1 MANGSPVRHGKTF
14 PVYDPSTEEVIAE
27 VPDANANDVD
37 RAVAAPKMP
46 SRTARG
52 RSTTAQERGRVLF
65 KLADAVRQNAAA
77 LAELEARNSGK
88 PIVEAEYDMGDVAT
102 CFEYY
107 GGLATKISGHVNPV
121 PDNALSLSL
130 KEPVGV
136 AGQII
141 PWNYPLLM
149 AAWKLAPALAAG
161 CTCVLKPAEQTPLTV
176 LELAKHFDACGLP
189 AGVVNII
196 TGFGETAGAP
206 LVRHP
211 DVNKIAFTGSAAV
224 GKQIVKMAADTVKRV
239 TLELGGKSPNIF
251 FADADFEAAIDGALF
266 GVFINQGEVCSAGSR
281 ILVERSIYASSSKP
295 WRKKRR
301 PSSSARRSSAK
312 PRWVRWSAKSNTIA
326 CAPIWRS
333 ARRKPSWRRAA
344 TSRRAFAKGY
354 YVEPTIF
361 YDVDNSARIA
371 REEIFGPV
379 AAVIPFEDEADA
391 IRIANDTP
399 YGLAA
404 AVWSRDIFK
413 AFRVVKAIRAGIV
426 WVNHMQP
433 TYVEAP
439 WGGYKQSGFGRE
451 LGPWGIEE
459 YLETKQVHI
468 NLNEAANRVVLRS
481 GAIRITHF
489 NSRARARRNCTDA
502 PRSKRVPRGRFAS
515 HAGLCRQGRRRADR
529 RCGRQ
534 PLHRFRRRYRLPERG
549 TSRSRAWSPR
559 FTGRSTVFCTP
570 ASWSRRTRVTSRWP
584 KRMNALT
591 PGDFAKKTLF

>member
-1 MANGSPVRHGKTF
+1 MSSSATTQTQTYQMYVNGEWIASNSGKTF

-27 VPDANANDVD
+27 APDSDAKDVD
-37 RAVAAPKMP
+37 RAVAAAKDAFENGPWA
-46 SRTARG
+46 S
-52 RSTTAQERGRVLF
+52 STAQERGRVLF
-65 KLADAVRQNAAA
+65 KLADAVRQNTAVV
-77 LAELEARNSGK
+77 AELEARNSGK
-88 PIVEAEYDMGDVAT
+88 PIVEAEYDLADVAT

-107 GGLATKISGHVNPV
+107 GGLATKITGHVNPV

-161 CTCVLKPAEQTPLTV
+161 CTCVLKPAEQTPLTI
-176 LELAKHFDACGLP
+176 LELAKHFEACGLP
-189 AGVVNII
+189 NGVVNIV
-196 TGFGETAGAP
+196 TGSGESAGAP
-206 LVRHP
+206 LVQHP

-224 GKQIVKMAADTVKRV
+224 GKQIVKMSADTVKRV

-281 ILVERSIYASSSKP
+281 ILVQRPIYNKFVEAMAAKAKTIKLGPPLERDTKMGPLVSKEQYDRVRSYLEIGKKEAKLASGGD
-295 WRKKRR
+295 R
-301 PSSSARRSSAK
+301 PKDIAR
-312 PRWVRWSAKSNTIA
+312 
-326 CAPIWRS
+326 
-333 ARRKPSWRRAA
+333 
-344 TSRRAFAKGY
+344 GY
-354 YVEPTIF
+354 YVTPTIF

-391 IRIANDTP
+391 VKIANDTP

-404 AVWSRDIFK
+404 AVWTRDIFK
-413 AFRVVKAIRAGIV
+413 AFRAVKKIRAGIV

-439 WGGYKQSGFGRE
+439 WGGFKQSGFGRE

-468 NLNEAANRVVLRS
+468 NLNE
-481 GAIRITHF
+481 
-489 NSRARARRNCTDA
+489 
-502 PRSKRVPRGRFAS
+502 
-515 HAGLCRQGRRRADR
+515 
-529 RCGRQ
+529 Q
-534 PLHRFRRRYRLPERG
+534 PIGWY
-549 TSRSRAWSPR
+549 
-559 FTGRSTVFCTP
+559 
-570 ASWSRRTRVTSRWP
+570 
-584 KRMNALT
+584 
-591 PGDFAKKTLF
+591 

>member
-1 MANGSPVRHGKTF
+1 MSSSATTQKYQMYVNGEWVASNSGKTF
-14 PVYDPSTEEVIAE
+14 SVYDPSTEEVIAE
-27 VPDANANDVD
+27 VPDSNAKDVD
-37 RAVAAPKMP
+37 RAVAAAKDAFENGPWAN
-46 SRTARG
+46 S
-52 RSTTAQERGRVLF
+52 TAQERGRVLF
-65 KLADAVRQNAAA
+65 KLADAVRQNTAA

-88 PIVEAEYDMGDVAT
+88 PIVEAEYDMADVVT

-107 GGLATKISGHVNPV
+107 GGLATKVSGHVNPV

-161 CTCVLKPAEQTPLTV
+161 CTCVLKPAAQTPLTA
-176 LELAKHFDACGLP
+176 LELAKYFEPCGLP
-189 AGVVNII
+189 NGVVNII
-196 TGFGETAGAP
+196 TGFGESAGAP
-206 LVRHP
+206 LVQHP
-211 DVNKIAFTGSAAV
+211 DVDKIAFTGSAAV

-251 FADADFEAAIDGALF
+251 FADADFEAAVDGALF

-281 ILVERSIYASSSKP
+281 ILVERSIYKKFVEAMAAKAKTIKLGPPLDRDTKMGPLVSREQYDLVRSYLEIGKQEAKLASGGD
-295 WRKKRR
+295 R
-301 PSSSARRSSAK
+301 PKNIDR
-312 PRWVRWSAKSNTIA
+312 
-326 CAPIWRS
+326 
-333 ARRKPSWRRAA
+333 
-344 TSRRAFAKGY
+344 GY

-379 AAVIPFEDEADA
+379 ATVIPFNDEADA
-391 IRIANDTP
+391 VKIANDTP

-404 AVWSRDIFK
+404 AVWTRDIFK
-413 AFRVVKAIRAGIV
+413 AFRVVKKIRAGIV

-468 NLNEAANRVVLRS
+468 NLNE
-481 GAIRITHF
+481 
-489 NSRARARRNCTDA
+489 
-502 PRSKRVPRGRFAS
+502 
-515 HAGLCRQGRRRADR
+515 
-529 RCGRQ
+529 Q
-534 PLHRFRRRYRLPERG
+534 PIGWY
-549 TSRSRAWSPR
+549 
-559 FTGRSTVFCTP
+559 
-570 ASWSRRTRVTSRWP
+570 
-584 KRMNALT
+584 
-591 PGDFAKKTLF
+591 